1 MPSIGSAS
9 SKQLA
14 APQVDIYTLATPVI
28 WLLLISR
35 FTMRG
40 GGLAM
45 PLHPSHPS
53 LGIPSV
59 DTQTIHLRY
68 KGCGR

>member
-1 MPSIGSAS
+1 MVGAVCR
-9 SKQLA
+9 QLA
-14 APQVDIYTLATPVI
+14 APQVDIHTLATPVM

-53 LGIPSV
+53 PGIPNV

-68 KGCGR
+68 KGWGR